1 MALGCEQTQ
10 RGAQLKFPGS
20 VSRAGNRKMQLAA
33 SEALRAKTGTL
44 RPWTHR
50 MPENYFLKRKKHS
63 HTRWVGRGSEHCSKH
78 SSEPGSEPLRLHDCG
93 DSSESGE
100 DRVARGRVAPTPP
113 LENHREKTKRFRS

>member
-1 MALGCEQTQ
+1 MEKPRAAGGLKFSRLCVTTGQQNDAASDALG
-10 RGAQLKFPGS
+10 
-20 VSRAGNRKMQLAA
+20 
-33 SEALRAKTGTL
+33 AKTGTL

-50 MPENYFLKRKKHS
+50 VPENYFLKRKKHS